1 MPSPDTYPV
10 DSRVVL
16 KGLLKAPELNGKIG
30 VVKSGLFNGRQHVM
44 VEGLNKSVAL
54 KVSNM
59 SWEGRSLDSLSVK
72 ELKTILKAKAKI
84 SDSELSG
91 IDKSEL
97 QSKLASLDASPD
109 TIAQWLVEA
118 KTAVEENLNTPTSS
132 PSMSV
137 DPAQAASQLANMD
150 PEQLRQQARML
161 RSMPPDQI
169 RRMNPQMATFSDAQI
184 QAAASQMEMMA
195 SNPAMMKMAAEQMKN
210 MSPEELQKAQ
220 QQAMSGAVRPATSS
234 TPAPSASQAAQAA
247 NMMQNMTPEQLR
259 QQADMFSAM
268 PPDQIRRMNPQLAH
282 MTDEQFV
289 AAAAQLRMMA
299 DNPDMMKMAAD
310 QMKNMTPEQLEEIR
324 NGSMDPSFDPSKMM
338 GADPSK
344 MLANLDKKQLKTM
357 LKTLKENPEMLKQ
370 FAASTG
376 VGEDQ
381 LAKGVEMFA
390 DMDDAKM
397 DMAVNMMQ
405 KAQKAKDVWAS
416 ANSKTGG
423 HLMKILILLFILALG
438 VIVNWLF
445 FSAASKG
452 SGPDPVSSF
461 TGQDIPNIAVK
472 EIVSEDEFEF

>member
-1 MPSPDTYPV
+1 MPSPDVYPIE
-10 DSRVVL
+10 SRVVL

-59 SWEGRSLDSLSVK
+59 SWEGRSVDSLSVK
-72 ELKTILKAKAKI
+72 ELKTILKAKAKT

-97 QSKLASLDASPD
+97 QSKLASLDASPE

-118 KTAVEENLNTPTSS
+118 KTAVVEKENVPTSS

-169 RRMNPQMATFSDAQI
+169 RRMNPQMAAFSDAQI

-210 MSPEELQKAQ
+210 MSPEEIQRAQ
-220 QQAMSGAVRPATSS
+220 QQAMGGAIPPTTSS
-234 TPAPSASQAAQAA
+234 TSAAAANIPSASQTAQAA

-268 PPDQIRRMNPQLAH
+268 PPDQIRQMNPQLAH
-282 MTDEQFV
+282 MTDEQFK
-289 AAAAQLRMMA
+289 AAASQLRMMA
-299 DNPDMMKMAAD
+299 DNPEMMKMAAD

-324 NGSMDPSFDPSKMM
+324 NGSMDPSFDPSQMM

-357 LKTLKENPEMLKQ
+357 LKTLKENPEMMKQFADQ

-376 VGEDQ
+376 LGEDQ
-381 LAKGVEMFA
+381 LARGVEMFA
-390 DMDDAKM
+390 DMDDAKI

-405 KAQKAKDVWAS
+405 KAQKAKDLWAS
-416 ANSKTGG
+416 ANAKTGG
-423 HLMKILILLFILALG
+423 HLMKILILLFLVAVA
-438 VIVNWLF
+438 VIVKGLF
-445 FSAASKG
+445 FSATKG
-452 SGPDPVSSF
+452 IGPDV
-461 TGQDIPNIAVK
+461 PNIAVK
-472 EIVSEDEFEF
+472 ETATEDEFEF